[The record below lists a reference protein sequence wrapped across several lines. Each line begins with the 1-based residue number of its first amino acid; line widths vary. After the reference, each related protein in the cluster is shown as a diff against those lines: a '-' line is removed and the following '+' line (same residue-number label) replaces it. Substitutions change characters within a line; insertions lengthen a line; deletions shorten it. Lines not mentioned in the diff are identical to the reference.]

1 MFCDC
6 FDKKLAC
13 FKFACQKGRKFY
25 ASFVV
30 FPFPHLFQSLSK
42 RKVYS
47 MSMLS
52 AINLSKVHSMSMLN
66 ASVAL
71 QTACLSCKDVA
82 ENHNIPFEDSLL
94 ILCQQLCS
102 QSYLFLGS
110 ML

>member
-1 MFCDC
+1 M
-6 FDKKLAC
+6 AM
-13 FKFACQKGRKFY
+13 
-25 ASFVV
+25 
-30 FPFPHLFQSLSK
+30 LSANIDLPKEK
-42 RKVYS
+42 RYS
-47 MSMLS
+47 IFMLS
-52 AINLSKVHSMSMLN
+52 AIDLPKVYSMSMLN